1 MTPPDD
7 TDWSTN
13 LLMLASFTAPAW
25 WFPLDQM
32 SHVAALILPL
42 AALTWWGVKIMTE
55 LVGLWKSIRKKK

>member
-32 SHVAALILPL
+32 SHAAALILPL
-42 AALTWWGVKIMTE
+42 AALTWWGVKIMAE